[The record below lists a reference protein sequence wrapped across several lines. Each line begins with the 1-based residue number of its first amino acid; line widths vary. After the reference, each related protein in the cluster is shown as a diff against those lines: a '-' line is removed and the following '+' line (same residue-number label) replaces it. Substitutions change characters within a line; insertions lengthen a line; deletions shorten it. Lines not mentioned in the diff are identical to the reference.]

1 MSQAEDRRPRS
12 RGARRSTALGVLMAA
27 ILGTAGLA
35 SSASGA
41 VARPVR
47 RPQTQAAPSA
57 TGVKRMVSARTQ
69 ARFAMPLPAFAT
81 VQSVK
86 LGAGAWTV
94 IGKATAVDS
103 GPVDIARCRLV
114 NGSTALDSAAV
125 QISASHR
132 AETLTN
138 VATVVV
144 PAGAT
149 ARLLQQCGHDQSDG
163 DSVSVDPDASLV
175 AFQTR
180 DGTSAGQSIVR
191 TSAQTPLPAAGAIV
205 LSQALAP
212 GNYAA
217 GFKVTA
223 VSFSGP
229 AVVDCRLT
237 FAGPSGAA
245 IAQVGSATDVLT
257 RSFFTYLTGG
267 GTVSLF
273 CTGSDTASVYLD
285 PDAVLWV
292 RQAKSYTAVYGG
304 CGASLL
310 NGTTDLVAMLRL
322 FDPCNIQTTPNLS
335 SASITKG
342 SWVAL
347 GGEST
352 LINDAASGDFVRCT
366 LTTDVTHLDGST
378 EWVDAN
384 MYTGVTVVGAV
395 KTTRTVTVIEGCAA
409 DAAGPGRSLAGSLVL
424 IRV

>member
-1 MSQAEDRRPRS
+1 MKVDGSGQTSIQSDAFLPVWTPKTPTTR
-12 RGARRSTALGVLMAA
+12 
-27 ILGTAGLA
+27 
-35 SSASGA
+35 SASLA
-41 VARPVR
+41 
-47 RPQTQAAPSA
+47 A
-57 TGVKRMVSARTQ
+57 TGVKRMVSARTA
-69 ARFAMPLPAFAT
+69 ARFAMPLPAFT
-81 VQSVK
+81 TMQSVK

-114 NGSTALDSAAV
+114 DGSTALDGAAV
-125 QISASHR
+125 QVSGSHR

-144 PAGAT
+144 PAGTT
-149 ARLLQQCGHDQSDG
+149 ARLLQQCGHDQSNG
-163 DSVSVDPDASLV
+163 ESVSIDPDASLV

-180 DGTSAGQSIVR
+180 DGTAAGQSIVR
-191 TSAQTPLPAAGAIV
+191 TTAQTPLPAAGAIV
-205 LSQALAP
+205 LSQALPP

-245 IAQVGSATDVLT
+245 IAMVGSATDVVT

-273 CTGSDTASVYLD
+273 CTGSDTSSVYLD

-292 RQAKSYTAVYGG
+292 RQAKSFTAVYGG
-304 CGASLL
+304 CGASLV
-310 NGTTDLVAMLRL
+310 NGTTDLVAMLRI
-322 FDPCNIQTTPNLS
+322 FDQCNIQTTPNLS

-347 GGEST
+347 GGESR

-366 LTTDVTHLDGST
+366 LSTDVTHLDGSS
-378 EWVDAN
+378 EWVDAS
-384 MYTGVTVVGAV
+384 MYTGVTVLGAV
-395 KTTRTVTVIEGCAA
+395 KTTSTVTLIEGCAS
-409 DAAGPGRSLAGSLVL
+409 DANGLGRSFVGSLVL
-424 IRV
+424 IRI